1 MRRVLALLAVVALAG
16 CNRPNSPRFFN
27 TDYQRSS
34 AADRSSPAPSNY
46 SAPQS
51 YANTVDRVSPAVVT
65 IRSAKRIREPQQF
78 PFLDDPF
85 FRRFFGNPQQRVP
98 RGGSPELQHALGS
111 GVIVSADGHIVTN
124 HHVVDGAEQ
133 ITVELPSRQTFSAK
147 LVGSDA
153 PSDLAVLKIDA
164 GNLPTLSLG
173 DSDRVRVG
181 DVCLALGNPLGVG
194 ETVTMGIISA
204 KGRATGLSDGSFED
218 FLQTDAA
225 INQGNSG
232 GALVNTTGE
241 LIGINSQILTP
252 SGGNIGIGFAIP
264 SNMAKTVLSQLV
276 KGGKVRRGKL
286 GVSIQPITS
295 EIAANFGMKEIRGVL
310 IGGVAPGSPADRAGI
325 KTGDVIT
332 ALNGQPT
339 NDPNEL
345 RNRIAS
351 TEPGTQIALT
361 LERNGKELQVKAT
374 LGELTPQEAETKQS
388 GSDQGGEEGGSLG
401 LGVQPLTP
409 DDAAQLGLSRG
420 TRGLVVQSVDPTG
433 PAAEAGIQPGDVIVE
448 ANRQSVATAEDL
460 RNAMRKSNSRPAL
473 LLINRGGQ
481 THFVTVRPR

>member
-1 MRRVLALLAVVALAG
+1 
-16 CNRPNSPRFFN
+16 
-27 TDYQRSS
+27 
-34 AADRSSPAPSNY
+34 
-46 SAPQS
+46 
-51 YANTVDRVSPAVVT
+51 
-65 IRSAKRIREPQQF
+65 
-78 PFLDDPF
+78 
-85 FRRFFGNPQQRVP
+85 
-98 RGGSPELQHALGS
+98 
-111 GVIVSADGHIVTN
+111 
-124 HHVVDGAEQ
+124 
-133 ITVELPSRQTFSAK
+133 
-147 LVGSDA
+147 
-153 PSDLAVLKIDA
+153 
-164 GNLPTLSLG
+164 
-173 DSDRVRVG
+173 
-181 DVCLALGNPLGVG
+181 
-194 ETVTMGIISA
+194 
-204 KGRATGLSDGSFED
+204 
-218 FLQTDAA
+218 
-225 INQGNSG
+225 
-232 GALVNTTGE
+232 
-241 LIGINSQILTP
+241 
-252 SGGNIGIGFAIP
+252 
-264 SNMAKTVLSQLV
+264 
-276 KGGKVRRGKL
+276 
-286 GVSIQPITS
+286 
-295 EIAANFGMKEIRGVL
+295 
-310 IGGVAPGSPADRAGI
+310 
-325 KTGDVIT
+325 VIT